1 MKRRDGMDSNRSS
14 STHKTDKKRSIK
26 RVRRSPTRFTRPFS
40 RGRYQCARF
49 YYRPREDYFS
59 QRSSFSLR
67 FHRFQ
72 RASDL
77 RPSSRSRSPTLVLRR
92 IKVHSSSKDV
102 EKRSDKSTST
112 PAQEKKALNT
122 PERSR
127 SSSVASERHTL
138 SFTVN
143 QEEQLSGGR
152 ESLSSVTRAAA
163 RSRAIQRKR
172 EEIEEVYRQ
181 DCDTFGVVV
190 KMLVAK
196 DPSLERPIQ
205 TSLRENLREIGLR
218 CVEAMEQFI
227 QEYDSKEPGTSSQS
241 QNH

>member
-1 MKRRDGMDSNRSS
+1 MP
-14 STHKTDKKRSIK
+14 DKKRSIK
-26 RVRRSPTRFTRPFS
+26 RVWRSPTRSTRPFS

-59 QRSSFSLR
+59 RRPGFSM
-67 FHRFQ
+67 RFQ
-72 RASDL
+72 RFRRASSL
-77 RPSSRSRSPTLVLRR
+77 RLPPRSRSPSFVPSH
-92 IKVHSSSKDV
+92 KNVHSSSQHL
-102 EKRSDKSTST
+102 EKKTDKKSTST
-112 PAQEKKALNT
+112 TVQDKNTANT

-127 SSSVASERHTL
+127 SSSVASERHGL

-143 QEEQLSGGR
+143 QEEQTNSGR

-163 RSRAIQRKR
+163 RSRAIQKKR

-196 DPSLERPIQ
+196 DPSLERSIQ
-205 TSLRENLREIGLR
+205 SSLRENLREIGLR
-218 CVEAMEQFI
+218 CVDAMERFI
-227 QEYDSKEPGTSSQS
+227 NEYDSKELTIPSQS
-241 QNH
+241 QHH